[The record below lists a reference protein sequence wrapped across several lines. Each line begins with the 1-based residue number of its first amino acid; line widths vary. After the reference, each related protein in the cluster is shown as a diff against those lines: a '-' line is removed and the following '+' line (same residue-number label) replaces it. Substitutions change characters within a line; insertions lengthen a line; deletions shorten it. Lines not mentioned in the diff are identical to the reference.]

1 MNYPQ
6 ELPAALAR
14 DIRDRIQESVQDLS
28 EDDAAKIGLTQPDYI
43 RATKVDNKTGQA
55 KPLLDED
62 GFQIWQAIGT
72 TWSKTVQPVAQ
83 KNKPQA
89 VPDPNASTLL
99 LLRGICKVV
108 LDEFLYLN
116 SSDIG
121 VQKTEGE
128 NPQWSLN
135 MSDAKIT
142 GLATGV
148 ITPGNTE
155 AVTGGAVHSH
165 VANHTQPLPR
175 IAQAEID
182 SATPPTELEIE
193 VSGALVVQVYQW
205 DATASAWRLLNP
217 GALQVA
223 IYADRV
229 SVTGFTAAGRYRAT
243 ALYSLA

>member
-1 MNYPQ
+1 MKMNYPQ

-155 AVTGGAVHSH
+155 AVTGGAVYNH
-165 VANHTQPLPR
+165 VHPLPR

-182 SATPPTELEIE
+182 SATPPTELVIS

-205 DATASAWRLLNP
+205 DEMVSAWRLVNP
-217 GALQVA
+217 APLQVT

-229 SVTGFTAAGRYRAT
+229 SITGFTVAGRYRAT